1 MGRAPV
7 IPAPPAGTGQFFRL
21 FPEAL
26 RLSGPPP
33 LPLPDPGSPIA
44 SPYWKRLLAL
54 LALALSLVLWT
65 EGLLGSLERPSVLD
79 ALGLRQMEVA
89 ALAAEGLPA
98 PWQAVLVG
106 DDPRGALS
114 QELDRQIKAL
124 GQGASAVQSLEMALL
139 ESVKAKEPTRTLS
152 AAVTA
157 LLDRV
162 DGARKPLLKALL
174 LGQPVSAGDRARLL
188 APWGQEPMLEQLTCE
203 WLGGPANSCLAQ
215 RQHRHLLMQWLGISV
230 LPVVLMIGGALLLL
244 RQLWR
249 FNRGSLAA
257 APPLLG
263 PSLAA
268 VDVTLIIAGG
278 FVVVGEVLLPAL
290 LQSPT
295 QTMLQRTTLAPATAQ
310 GLQVLFQYLG
320 LMVAPLL
327 ILHLL
332 LRGRQAPEGGWLQ
345 WRWRPLL
352 KALAQAIAALLMVMP
367 LVALA
372 SWLLS
377 LVWSE
382 PGGSNPLLELVFH
395 SGDRFALLCLGL
407 TATVLA
413 PLFEETLFRGVLLP
427 VMGQRLGALGA
438 VLASAAVFA
447 LAHLSLG
454 ELVPLFVLGVGL
466 GLLRWRTGRLA
477 PGVFMHGFWNGLT
490 FINLISLAG

>member
-1 MGRAPV
+1 M
-7 IPAPPAGTGQFFRL
+7 

-33 LPLPDPGSPIA
+33 LPLPDAGVPLA

-65 EGLLGSLERPSVLD
+65 EGLLGSLQRPSVLD
-79 ALGLRQMEVA
+79 ALGVRQMEVA

-98 PWQAVLVG
+98 PWRAVLVG
-106 DDPRGALS
+106 DDPRGALR
-114 QELDRQIKAL
+114 QELDRQIKAS

-139 ESVKAKEPTRTLS
+139 DSATATDPTRAFTAS
-152 AAVTA
+152 VTG
-157 LLDRV
+157 LLNQV
-162 DGARKPLLKALL
+162 DGARQPLLKALL
-174 LGQPVSAGDRARLL
+174 RGQPVAAGERAQLL

-203 WLGGPANSCLAQ
+203 RLGGPASGCPAQ
-215 RQHRHLLMQWLGISV
+215 RQRRHLQIQYLGISV
-230 LPVVLMIGGALLLL
+230 LPVVLMIVGGLLLL

-249 FNRGSLAA
+249 FYRGQLAP
-257 APPLLG
+257 APPLQG
-263 PSLAA
+263 PLLSA
-268 VDVTLIIAGG
+268 VDVTLLIAGG
-278 FVVVGEVLLPAL
+278 FVLVGEVLLPAL
-290 LQSPT
+290 MQGPIQALLQKLS
-295 QTMLQRTTLAPATAQ
+295 LAPARAQ
-310 GLQVLFQYLG
+310 GLQVLIQYLV
-320 LMVAPLL
+320 LMLAPLL

-332 LRGRQAPEGGWLQ
+332 LRGRQAPDGGWLQ
-345 WRWRPLL
+345 WRWRPLF
-352 KALAQAIAALLMVMP
+352 KALTEAIGTLLMVMP

-395 SGDRFALLCLGL
+395 SGDRVALLCLGL

-427 VMGQRLGALGA
+427 VLAQRLGGLGA

-477 PGVFMHGFWNGLT
+477 PGVFMHGFWNALT

>member
-1 MGRAPV
+1 
-7 IPAPPAGTGQFFRL
+7 
-21 FPEAL
+21 
-26 RLSGPPP
+26 LSGPPP
-33 LPLPDPGSPIA
+33 LPLPDTGSSLA
-44 SPYWKRLLAL
+44 SPNWKRLLAL

-79 ALGLRQMEVA
+79 ALGVRQMEVT

-106 DDPRGALS
+106 DDPRGALRL
-114 QELDRQIKAL
+114 ELDRQIKAS
-124 GQGASAVQSLEMALL
+124 GQGANAVQSLEMALL
-139 ESVKAKEPTRTLS
+139 DSATATDPPRTLTAS
-152 AAVTA
+152 VTG
-157 LLDRV
+157 LLDQV
-162 DGARKPLLKALL
+162 DGARQPLLKALL
-174 LGQPVSAGDRARLL
+174 RGQPVAAGERAQLL

-203 WLGGPANSCLAQ
+203 RLGGPLSSCPAQ
-215 RQHRHLLMQWLGISV
+215 RQHRHLLVQLLGISV
-230 LPVVLMIGGALLLL
+230 LPVVLMIVGGLLLL

-249 FNRGSLAA
+249 FYRGSLPPP
-257 APPLLG
+257 PPLQG
-263 PSLAA
+263 PSLSA
-268 VDVTLIIAGG
+268 VDVTLLIAGG
-278 FVVVGEVLLPAL
+278 FVIVGEVLLPVL
-290 LQSPT
+290 LQSPA
-295 QTMLQRTTLAPATAQ
+295 QALLQKITLAPATSQ
-310 GLQVLFQYLG
+310 GLQVLFQYLV
-320 LMVAPLL
+320 LMLAPLL

-345 WRWRPLL
+345 WRWRPLFE
-352 KALAQAIAALLMVMP
+352 ALTQAIGALLMVMP

-395 SGDRFALLCLGL
+395 SGDRVALLCLGF

-427 VMGQRLGALGA
+427 VLGQRLGGLGA

-477 PGVFMHGFWNGLT
+477 PGVFMHGFWNALT